1 MPPLLNI
8 KSFLRLDE
16 HRDLRLPKDLYV
28 SCAIYSDNP
37 DETENSKRVA
47 TTEWVKA
54 ILANY
59 TPGSSQ
65 SGAVWFIE
73 ANAPGNTVGKN
84 GDLYLDT
91 VTANYYFK
99 VSGAWVLKGNLKGAQ
114 GNVGAAGPT
123 GAQGPQGAT
132 GLTGATGPQG
142 IQGVAG
148 PIGPTGLTGLTGPKG
163 DTGNTGAQG
172 IQGVK
177 GDTGLTG
184 PQGPKG
190 DTGDQGIQGV
200 QGLTGAQ
207 GPIGLTGLQGTQGIQ
222 GVKGDTG
229 LTGLTGLTGP
239 QGLKGD
245 TGSQGVQGIQGI
257 QGLTGLTGPAG
268 ADAVLPTVLA
278 NITNTDVTHW
288 NNAYNW
294 GDHSL
299 ASYATQTY
307 VNTQVTNLVASAPA
321 TLNTLNE
328 LALALGSDANF
339 STTITT
345 LIGTKEPTITAGTTL
360 QYWRGDKTWQTLP
373 IYTLSGLGGEP
384 TITAGTNLQYWRG
397 DKTWQTLPVY
407 TLSGLGGQPLDADLT
422 AIAALAG
429 TSGFLK
435 KTATDTWA
443 LDTNTY
449 LTTGTA
455 ATTYEPV
462 ITAGT
467 ISQYWRGDKSWQTL
481 PTYNLS
487 LYVPYTG
494 ATAGVDLGVHNLGT
508 TGSILA
514 AYFSALGNGIGGAHI
529 SFKTGALA
537 GIGSGYGTL
546 GSPATG
552 QVSIYFGDSNLY
564 AATFSNASLS
574 ASRTYT
580 LPNANGTLAL
590 TSDIPSLA
598 NYVTLTGDQT
608 VGGNKTFTGQNSF
621 SGGVYFN
628 YTTTFNKNVSIA
640 YGTSSTTAGYL
651 TLASSQVSTTD
662 KLTISYGGT
671 IYTANFNFTN
681 TATNTYTF
689 PNATGTLAL
698 TSDIPSTTSFV
709 TLDTFQTITANK
721 SFSGWIKTDDGLFLS
736 NSAAVSSTTGFGKLS
751 YNKSGVVSTFR
762 ITNENNATASLV
774 FDNTTNYS
782 YTFPAVS
789 GTVALTSNIP
799 SITGLVPYSG
809 ATSDVDLGT
818 RNLSSGWLFSNG
830 NGGSNSGTINL
841 KIGNTIQTTSGYNT
855 IGAATGQQFVFASVV
870 TGSYNKIAYL
880 NLSALTDSTV
890 RTFALPDVSGTLALT
905 SNLSSYV
912 PTTRT
917 ITINGTAL
925 NLSEDRAWTIT
936 AGTTYTLPTASTTVL
951 GGIKV
956 GTNLSIDAN
965 GVLSSTD
972 TNTTYSAFTGATAS
986 ANGTAGLVIIPL
998 IANRGQ
1004 YLRGDGTWATP
1015 PDTDTDTNTW
1025 NANTKTVAGYVSAP
1039 GDVANKVWKTDG
1051 SGNPG
1056 WRDDADTDTN
1066 TWNANSKTVAGYVSA
1081 PGDIANKVWK
1091 TDGSGNPGWRDDADT
1106 DTNTTYTASTGLT
1119 LTGTAFSI
1127 TDTIT
1132 TAATANTIAKRDGSA
1147 VISAGG
1153 FYQTSSR
1160 TLKTGIIEY
1169 NESAL
1174 DVISKI
1180 NVVSFYY
1187 KADVKNKRIGFIA
1200 EDSPEEVA
1208 TIDHN
1213 VMDTNSTVGLLL
1225 KAIQQLEARIKVLE
1239 NV

>member
-8 KSFLRLDE
+8 KSFLRLDD

-73 ANAPGNTVGKN
+73 ANAPGNTIGKN

-91 VTANYYFK
+91 VTSNYYFK

-163 DTGNTGAQG
+163 DTGDTGAQG

-184 PQGPKG
+184 SQGPKG

-229 LTGLTGLTGP
+229 LTGETGLTGP

-245 TGSQGVQGIQGI
+245 TGSQGLQGIQGI

-494 ATAGVDLGVHNLGT
+494 ATSTVNLG
-508 TGSILA
+508 A
-514 AYFSALGNGIGGAHI
+514 FDI
-529 SFKTGALA
+529 SSRFT
-537 GIGSGYGTL
+537 ISNGSGT
-546 GSPATG
+546 AAG
-552 QVSIYFGDSNLY
+552 QIFIKNGNSVQASSGFNTIGAGETQQFIFNSFLTSSYNKT
-564 AATFSNASLS
+564 ATFDFSGLTNDVG
-574 ASRTYT
+574 RTYT
-580 LPNANGTLAL
+580 FPNASGTLAL
-590 TSDIPSLA
+590 TSNLSSYLPLTGG
-598 NYVTLTGDQT
+598 TLTGNLTGTTALFNGSVDVLNGQINLSNSYYLT
-608 VGGNKTFTGQNSF
+608 ARNNANNTFLRLIGRNPSDKVVIDTDG
-621 SGGVYFN
+621 
-628 YTTTFNKNVSIA
+628 
-640 YGTSSTTAGYL
+640 YGTIFGGTIGNGTYTYTLPSATG
-651 TLASSQVSTTD
+651 TLALTSNIPSITGLVPYTGATGNIDLGLHDLNSRFVFVEGGGGIAPTLGFKQTSLGAVSTTNH
-662 KLTISYGGT
+662 TN
-671 IYTANFNFTN
+671 IYVQNYNIIGFTFYQASAATKNFAFDVSNLSEST
-681 TATNTYTF
+681 TRTYTM
-689 PNATGTLAL
+689 PNASGILAL

-789 GTVALTSNIP
+789 GTVALTSN
-799 SITGLVPYSG
+799 
-809 ATSDVDLGT
+809 
-818 RNLSSGWLFSNG
+818 
-830 NGGSNSGTINL
+830 
-841 KIGNTIQTTSGYNT
+841 
-855 IGAATGQQFVFASVV
+855 
-870 TGSYNKIAYL
+870 
-880 NLSALTDSTV
+880 
-890 RTFALPDVSGTLALT
+890 
-905 SNLSSYV
+905 LSSYV

-925 NLSEDRAWTIT
+925 DLSADRAWTIT
-936 AGTTYTLPTASTTVL
+936 TASTYTLPIASASVL

-956 GTNLSIDAN
+956 GTNLSIDVN

-972 TNTTYSAFTGATAS
+972 TNTTYVNFTRTV
-986 ANGTAGLVIIPL
+986 AGLVPNPGG
-998 IANRGQ
+998 ATTNR
-1004 YLRGDGTWATP
+1004 YLREDGTWVVP
-1015 PDTDTDTNTW
+1015 PDTDTDT
-1025 NANTKTVAGYVSAP
+1025 V
-1039 GDVANKVWKTDG
+1039 
-1051 SGNPG
+1051 
-1056 WRDDADTDTN
+1056 
-1066 TWNANSKTVAGYVSA
+1066 
-1081 PGDIANKVWK
+1081 
-1091 TDGSGNPGWRDDADT
+1091 
-1106 DTNTTYTASTGLT
+1106 YTHP
-1119 LTGTAFSI
+1119 
-1127 TDTIT
+1127 T
-1132 TAATANTIAKRDGSA
+1132 TA
-1147 VISAGG
+1147 
-1153 FYQTSSR
+1153 
-1160 TLKTGIIEY
+1160 GINIFLQE
-1169 NESAL
+1169 EQL
-1174 DVISKI
+1174 
-1180 NVVSFYY
+1180 
-1187 KADVKNKRIGFIA
+1187 VKY
-1200 EDSPEEVA
+1200 
-1208 TIDHN
+1208 
-1213 VMDTNSTVGLLL
+1213 
-1225 KAIQQLEARIKVLE
+1225 
-1239 NV
+1239 

>member
-8 KSFLRLDE
+8 KSFLRLDD

-59 TPGSSQ
+59 TPGTSL

-73 ANAPGNTVGKN
+73 ANAPGNTIGKN

-91 VTANYYFK
+91 VTSNYYFK
-99 VSGAWVLKGNLKGAQ
+99 VTGAWVLKGNLKGAQ

-123 GAQGPQGAT
+123 GPQGPQGAT
-132 GLTGATGPQG
+132 GPAGATGPQG

-148 PIGPTGLTGLTGPKG
+148 PTGLTGLTGAKG
-163 DTGNTGAQG
+163 DTGDTGAQG

-184 PQGPKG
+184 AQGPKG
-190 DTGDQGIQGV
+190 DTGNQGVQGIQGLT
-200 QGLTGAQ
+200 GDTGAQ
-207 GPIGLTGLQGTQGIQ
+207 GPIGLTGPQGLQGIQ

-245 TGSQGVQGIQGI
+245 TGDQGIQGIQGI
-257 QGLTGLTGPAG
+257 QGLTGPAGPAG

-307 VNTQVTNLVASAPA
+307 VNTQVTNLVASAPT

-345 LIGTKEPTITAGTTL
+345 LIGTKEPTITAGTNL

-384 TITAGTNLQYWRG
+384 SITAGTNLQYWRG

-422 AIAALAG
+422 AIASLAG
-429 TSGFLK
+429 TAGFLK
-435 KTATDTWA
+435 KTATDTWT
-443 LDTNTY
+443 LDNSTY
-449 LTTGTA
+449 LTTTSA

-462 ITAGT
+462 ITGGT

-481 PTYNLS
+481 PTYDLS
-487 LYVPYTG
+487 LYVPYVG
-494 ATAGVDLGVHNLGT
+494 ATSNLNLGYA
-508 TGSILA
+508 SILPSSV
-514 AYFSALGNGIGGAHI
+514 FVTGGSATQSGILAIKHNASGSSTGTYGYTSLYI
-529 SFKTGALA
+529 SGTR
-537 GIGSGYGTL
+537 TL
-546 GSPATG
+546 GMSFSETG
-552 QVSIYFGDSNLY
+552 DTRLVKFFAG
-564 AATFSNASLS
+564 SLS
-574 ASRTYT
+574 ANADITYT
-580 LPNANGTLAL
+580 LPNA
-590 TSDIPSLA
+590 
-598 NYVTLTGDQT
+598 
-608 VGGNKTFTGQNSF
+608 
-621 SGGVYFN
+621 
-628 YTTTFNKNVSIA
+628 
-640 YGTSSTTAGYL
+640 
-651 TLASSQVSTTD
+651 
-662 KLTISYGGT
+662 
-671 IYTANFNFTN
+671 
-681 TATNTYTF
+681 
-689 PNATGTLAL
+689 
-698 TSDIPSTTSFV
+698 
-709 TLDTFQTITANK
+709 
-721 SFSGWIKTDDGLFLS
+721 
-736 NSAAVSSTTGFGKLS
+736 
-751 YNKSGVVSTFR
+751 
-762 ITNENNATASLV
+762 
-774 FDNTTNYS
+774 
-782 YTFPAVS
+782 
-789 GTVALTSNIP
+789 
-799 SITGLVPYSG
+799 
-809 ATSDVDLGT
+809 
-818 RNLSSGWLFSNG
+818 
-830 NGGSNSGTINL
+830 SGTI
-841 KIGNTIQTTSGYNT
+841 
-855 IGAATGQQFVFASVV
+855 
-870 TGSYNKIAYL
+870 
-880 NLSALTDSTV
+880 
-890 RTFALPDVSGTLALT
+890 ALT

-912 PTTRT
+912 PTSRT
-917 ITINGTAL
+917 LTINGTAYD
-925 NLSEDRAWTIT
+925 LSADRAWTIT
-936 AGTTYTLPTASTTVL
+936 TASTYTLPIATASVL

-972 TNTTYSAFTGATAS
+972 TNTTYSAFTRTV
-986 ANGTAGLVIIPL
+986 AGLVPNPG
-998 IANRGQ
+998 AATTNR
-1004 YLRGDGTWATP
+1004 YLREDGTWVVP
-1015 PDTDTDTNTW
+1015 PDTDTDTIYVHPTTAGNKHIPAGGAAGQILRWSADGTAVWGADVDTDTNTWNANSKDVAGYVAAPGAVANKVWKTDALGNPAWRDDADTDTDTNTVTQIRREDADGTTSATAYRTGDIRLRQGANVTITEVSAGIFQIASSYVDTDTNTW
-1025 NANTKTVAGYVSAP
+1025 NANTKTADGYVTAP
-1039 GDVANKVWKTDG
+1039 GAVANKVWKTD
-1051 SGNPG
+1051 
-1056 WRDDADTDTN
+1056 A
-1066 TWNANSKTVAGYVSA
+1066 
-1081 PGDIANKVWK
+1081 
-1091 TDGSGNPGWRDDADT
+1091 SGNPGWRDDADT

-1132 TAATANTIAKRDGSA
+1132 TAATANTIAKRDANA

-1160 TLKTGIIEY
+1160 TLKTGIIDY

-1174 DVISKI
+1174 DIINKI